1 MFQLSKI
8 ESKIVKRKWSL
19 ICLNYSV
26 AKFSYLYLAFIR
38 DRIDKIGNNY
48 LVRVF
53 KTLIKKGNKRIYNKT
68 IIFLIKI
75 WYVFKKQ
82 KHGYYGHYL
91 HQNNQNIHIVILG
104 KKDRVLWWLNY
115 IFIPSNYSYLWK
127 DYK

>member
-26 AKFSYLYLAFIR
+26 AKFSYLYLEFIR

-53 KTLIKKGNKRIYNKT
+53 KTLIKKGNKRIYNNT

-75 WYVFKKQ
+75 
-82 KHGYYGHYL
+82 
-91 HQNNQNIHIVILG
+91 
-104 KKDRVLWWLNY
+104 
-115 IFIPSNYSYLWK
+115 
-127 DYK
+127 